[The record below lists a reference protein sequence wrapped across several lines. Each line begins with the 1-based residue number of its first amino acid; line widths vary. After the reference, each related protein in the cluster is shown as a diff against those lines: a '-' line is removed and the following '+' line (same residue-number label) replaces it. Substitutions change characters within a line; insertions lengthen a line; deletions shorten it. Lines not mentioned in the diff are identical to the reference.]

1 MRDMWVLHVSSKLG
15 KQLANPG
22 PVWTMVRPKASLG
35 STLRPET
42 SLGNGHFIG
51 LGIGMT
57 HSKDWD
63 SPSASRLR
71 DVYTGLCPLRR
82 PSRGPF
88 LQRPLGTGCLASSC
102 GPSPSRAVSAASRG
116 PRPRRPWWASAR
128 LRQKLYVSVGLRS
141 CDLAEE
147 KRHLTTSPH
156 VHLLKISFFSCL
168 ILFLQTTHKRSPKA
182 ALRFRAAH
190 LHLHGPSRHLE
201 LRGLRRKSF
210 ERPTSTGLRTTHA
223 ASWLPPAASRPNNE
237 ASTATSTG
245 LRTTWSFA
253 D

>member
-1 MRDMWVLHVSSKLG
+1 
-15 KQLANPG
+15 
-22 PVWTMVRPKASLG
+22 MVRPKASLG
-35 STLRPET
+35 STLRPVT

-63 SPSASRLR
+63 SPSASRFR
-71 DVYTGLCPLRR
+71 DVYAGLCPLRR

-88 LQRPLGTGCLASSC
+88 LQRPPGTGCLASSC

-141 CDLAEE
+141 RDLAEE

-182 ALRFRAAH
+182 AALRFRAAH
-190 LHLHGPSRHLE
+190 LHFHGPSRTEEKELRAAYLHGPSHHLE
-201 LRGLRRKSF
+201 LLGLRRKSF
-210 ERPTSTGLRTTHA
+210 ARPTSTSTGLR
-223 ASWLPPAASRPNNE
+223 
-237 ASTATSTG
+237 ATC
-245 LRTTWSFA
+245 SFA
-253 D
+253 AQQI